1 MLAWYSIIEGGV
13 ALAAAF
19 ANCTNPLPPL
29 SLASKVF
36 LLPDW
41 FSAFLSVPLPSSL
54 FPDRA
59 TIHAYPFSASFLSPP
74 SERAKERRRKR
85 MREKE
90 RKWKDGWEENGE
102 GRSLRH
108 LLFYSLYTLNVR
120 LNAGKTFWTIFL
132 TRWTRTRN
140 SRR

>member
-19 ANCTNPLPPL
+19 ANCINPLPPL

-54 FPDRA
+54 FPDRYDSRIPLFRVLFIP
-59 TIHAYPFSASFLSPP
+59 TERK
-74 SERAKERRRKR
+74 SERARKKENE
-85 MREKE
+85 RERE

-108 LLFYSLYTLNVR
+108 LLFYSLYTLNVC
-120 LNAGKTFWTIFL
+120 LNAGETFWTIFL